1 MPKLRVL
8 FWSLLP
14 PTIILGVTIAAI
26 GLGRRVGLF
35 EPLEL
40 LWYDRLLQLESVS
53 PAQPSEYV
61 TILGLDAGDLQRY
74 GWPLSDQRLAEAIE
88 TLEAGSARVI
98 GIDLYRDLEQPP
110 GGKALA
116 AALKHPNVIGIEE
129 QVSGVPPHPALAAD
143 QVGFN
148 DLVLDNDGVL
158 RRSLLFV
165 GSKEEPFYSF
175 ALRSALR
182 YLAIEKPDLAPKGD
196 PLTLVPE
203 QELTIEGHPFAVL
216 RPYSGGYDRL
226 DNGGYQMLVDYG
238 SANLPKVTLS
248 KLLAGEVDPA
258 LIRDRIVLIGSVDPS
273 LKDMFRTPYSSS
285 LRAEFLFPGVEIHGT
300 IVHQI
305 LSEILLGNP
314 PMQFLSPQTEYLWI
328 VLWIGGGM
336 GIGYLLRRPI
346 WSSLALVLAETSLIS
361 IAIVSFRF
369 FPIWLPLVSPAIGLF
384 GAWVLVLAYH
394 AYQFQQRQQIV
405 MRLLG
410 QSTSPEVAQAL
421 WNKRDTLLKSGKLPG
436 QTLMATILFADLC
449 NFSTISETMDPE
461 ILLDWLN
468 DSLDPVTQLVRAHHG
483 IVNKFTGDGFMA
495 VFGLPMARRPQE
507 ITQDA
512 QSAVL
517 CAIEIAQLLD
527 TLNQHWIPQGKPQAR
542 MRMGI
547 FTGEVT
553 AGSIGGRERM
563 EYGILGDTVNT
574 ASRLE
579 SWEKDRMDYN
589 CRILLGK
596 STYEHL
602 CCNEEIL
609 SNLSVQS
616 WGPQQLKGK
625 AQLVE
630 VYEVI
635 PKAWMSAPQP
645 QTSTSAPLI
654 QSQF

>member
-1 MPKLRVL
+1 MFKLPRFHTL

-14 PTIILGVTIAAI
+14 PAIVLGVMITAI
-26 GLGRRVGLF
+26 DLGRRAGLF

-40 LWYDRLLQLESVS
+40 LWYDRLLQAESLAAESAPS
-53 PAQPSEYV
+53 PSSYV
-61 TILGLDAGDLQRY
+61 TIVGIEGADLTRY
-74 GWPLSDQRLAEAIE
+74 GWPLSDQLLAEAVE
-88 TLEAGSARVI
+88 KLVAGSAEVV
-98 GIDLYRDLEQPP
+98 GIDLYRDLEHPP
-110 GGKALA
+110 GGEALA
-116 AALKHPNVIGIEE
+116 AALQHPQVIGIEE
-129 QVSGVPPHPALAAD
+129 QVSGIPPHPALAPA

-148 DLVLDNDGVL
+148 DLVLDNDGVV

-165 GSKEEPFYSF
+165 GSEEEAFYSF
-175 ALRSALR
+175 ALRSALK
-182 YLAIEKPDLAPKGD
+182 YLATAKPDAQ
-196 PLTLVPE
+196 PLDLVPE
-203 QELTIEGHPFAVL
+203 QEITIAGHPFAVL

-226 DNGGYQMLVDYG
+226 DNGGYQILLNYR
-238 SANLPKVTLS
+238 SAKLPRISLAE
-248 KLLAGEVDPA
+248 LLEGKADPN
-258 LIRDRIVLIGSVDPS
+258 LIRGRVVLIGSVDPS
-273 LKDMFRTPYSSS
+273 LKDVFRTPYSSG
-285 LRAEFLFPGVEIHGT
+285 LREEFMFPGVEVHGT
-300 IVHQI
+300 IIQQL
-305 LSEILLGNP
+305 LSETLAGTAAL
-314 PMQFLSPQTEYLWI
+314 QFLSPEGEALWI
-328 VLWIGGGM
+328 LFWISAGVGV
-336 GIGYLLRRPI
+336 GYVLRRPL
-346 WSSLALVLAETSLIS
+346 WSAMGLVTAELGL
-361 IAIVSFRF
+361 IAIAIGSFQMV
-369 FPIWLPLVSPAIGLF
+369 PVWLPFVSPAIGLF
-384 GAWVLVLAYH
+384 GAWVLVLAYR
-394 AYQFQQRQQIV
+394 AYQFQQRQQMV

-468 DSLDPVTQLVRAHHG
+468 QSLDPVTQVVRAHHG

-507 ITQDA
+507 ISQDA

-517 CAIEIAQLLD
+517 CAIAIAQLLD
-527 TLNQHWIPQGKPQAR
+527 SLNEQWQPQGKPQAR

-579 SWEKDRMDYN
+579 SWEKDRMDYP
-589 CRILLGK
+589 CRILIGQ

-602 CCNEEIL
+602 CCSEEIL
-609 SNLSVQS
+609 AQINCQS
-616 WGPQQLKGK
+616 WGAQRLKGK

-635 PKAWMSAPQP
+635 PKSWIAP
-645 QTSTSAPLI
+645 API
-654 QSQF
+654 ESPNPVPTPT